1 MKIMKEGLDKWMLI
15 CSLLLFVFLI
25 YRLINQFAIVEI
37 FPIDNVANDHSAH
50 MSKLYILNAYGLNGF
65 VPNWYGGFIPFK
77 VYPPGWQIFALPI
90 YKFTNSVQVT
100 TYFVLI
106 LSLVLGFVMLF
117 FLSKIENFSTVKLI
131 SFFSL
136 FFGNALAIGYF
147 YRLGKYPELLG
158 WVLFILFFSLVL
170 YYKRENKS
178 LYPYGILSIA
188 IMMSLIFYI
197 HLLVF
202 ILFSIFFISL
212 FLYKNKLKERFY
224 LILTVALIAFLTSFF
239 WIPFLKI
246 LPTTSVGNFYP
257 LQKLII
263 SSKDTFY
270 DRLTAFITPIL
281 FLFMFLLYIKSIK
294 YNKKE
299 VLFYLPIII
308 LSLLIF
314 SRIAVYIPFINR
326 ISVDSFNLLFIFF
339 SVFLFLKTDFTN
351 LSIFRMRIIKVL
363 PLLLIL
369 FALISIT
376 SSLVITKPFQKYTY
390 GVSNFLSLYPSI
402 NSNYL
407 LLNTPA
413 DPHAFY
419 AYGLVYYNLTSAGG
433 WSPEDQSAKQKE
445 LIDLTY
451 DDVKNSNCLSFS
463 KHINELK
470 VVEVLGYREDCM
482 FMKLCGL
489 GLKKEVKDF
498 CIYMVK

>member
-1 MKIMKEGLDKWMLI
+1 MKEDLDKWMLI
-15 CSLLLFVFLI
+15 CSLLLFVFLL
-25 YRLINQFAIVEI
+25 YRLVNQFTIVEI

-50 MSKLYILNAYGLNGF
+50 MSKLYILNIYGLNGF

-90 YKFTNSVQVT
+90 YKFTNSVQLT
-100 TYFVLI
+100 TYLILI
-106 LSLVLGFVMLF
+106 LSLILGFFMLF
-117 FLSKIENFSTVKLI
+117 FLSKIENFSTIKLFI
-131 SFFSL
+131 FFSL

-178 LYPYGILSIA
+178 LYPYGIFPIA
-188 IMMSLIFYI
+188 IVMSLIFYI

-202 ILFSIFFISL
+202 ILFSIFFVSL
-212 FLYKNKLKERFY
+212 FLHKNRLKERIY
-224 LILTVALIAFLTSFF
+224 LILVIVLIALLTSFF

-281 FLFMFLLYIKSIK
+281 FLLMFFLYIKSIK
-294 YNKKE
+294 YDKKE
-299 VLFYLPIII
+299 VLFYLPTII
-308 LSLLIF
+308 LSLLFF

-326 ISVDSFNLLFIFF
+326 ISVDSYNLLFIFL

-351 LSIFRMRIIKVL
+351 LRIFRMRIIKVV
-363 PLLLIL
+363 PLLLVL

-376 SSLVITKPFQKYTY
+376 SSLVITKPFQDYTPE
-390 GVSNFLSLYPSI
+390 VSNFLSLYPSI

-407 LLNTPA
+407 LLNPPA

-433 WSPEDQSAKQKE
+433 WSPEDQSAKQEE
-445 LIDLTY
+445 LIDMAY
-451 DDVKNSNCLSFS
+451 NDAKNSNCLSFK
-463 KHINELK
+463 KHLNELK
-470 VVEVLGYREDCM
+470 VGEVLGYKEDCM
-482 FMKLCGL
+482 FMRLCGL
-489 GLKKEVKDF
+489 SLRKETKDS
-498 CIYMVK
+498 CVYMVK